1 MIGTYLGASASFSWK
16 AGRLSI
22 SVQNVVKMRILLIE
36 SDVLLRSVLSEAIIE
51 AGHEP
56 LVWKPQES
64 PLEQI
69 WRTAPDL
76 VVLDLTPASDE
87 TMSQFLQ
94 ALVADERAR
103 NLPYVV
109 MVADPQRE
117 ARYQALLRSLSY
129 QVLVKP
135 FELEE
140 LLAAFWA
147 ARRFRE
153 RSH

>member
-22 SVQNVVKMRILLIE
+22 SVQNVFKMRILLIE

-76 VVLDLTPASDE
+76 VVLDLTPVRDE
-87 TMSQFLQ
+87 LMSQFLQ

-103 NLPYVV
+103 DLLYVV
-109 MVADPQRE
+109 MVTDPQRK
-117 ARYQALLRSLSY
+117 ARYRALLRAL
-129 QVLVKP
+129 P
-135 FELEE
+135 HGC
-140 LLAAFWA
+140 W
-147 ARRFRE
+147 
-153 RSH
+153 